1 MSEVNHCSLPSAFS
15 SLQNWSDWILED
27 ELARRKKCEH
37 STMEEI
43 QAFYDIM
50 LASMEAMLEHL
61 NQFPL
66 DDMPLAEKNLL
77 SLALCFVEAS
87 ISVEMFEQPEVA
99 FGFPIERFKPL
110 HHLVP

>member
-50 LASMEAMLEHL
+50 LA
-61 NQFPL
+61 
-66 DDMPLAEKNLL
+66 
-77 SLALCFVEAS
+77 
-87 ISVEMFEQPEVA
+87 
-99 FGFPIERFKPL
+99 
-110 HHLVP
+110 